1 MSEHAGRPLN
11 MFAALLLCVSAVP
24 LGAFVDELDDSLLE
38 TRRTEDIWL
47 IKFYAPWC
55 SMCKQLDP
63 LWHRIGSELK
73 SAGSHVNVGK
83 CDAVANAGELAFVV
97 LSLLC
102 LHGNAPTARQAW
114 RKSSKFA
121 AIPPSS
127 WKKDVKYPHIGPLTE
142 DAIVKFVHR
151 VSGPLIRPLTSV
163 KLFQHALSH
172 HDVMF
177 VYIGA
182 SSPLKGVFSGV
193 AQEMIVST
201 FFFSAGR
208 DVLPKAVS
216 LPALPAVVVFKD
228 GGYFSYNE
236 MSDGSLKAWIKRER
250 FSNYAKVD
258 SYTLKTGPV
267 GAVGR
272 RRREPTKSPV
282 QKSGEE
288 SFPRL
293 QRCLQQRRPL
303 RLHGRRRLHQRTR
316 HGLLPAAGLA
326 GDRAK
331 PAGLFGSGSGRH
343 HPGEPT
349 EETQSLSESDVS
361 FTKPKSRSWR
371 SSLRLR
377 CWAASCWASRWAFWA
392 RRATRAGRRR
402 RTAEAETTTTAAGP
416 ATLGDKYLTRSPT
429 ERHRRNV
436 TSLSRLQIHIGLTA
450 GLSTSAFLAS
460 GCEKAPS
467 SEIQTSG

>member
-83 CDAVANAGELAFVV
+83 CDAVANAGLAKEFKVRGYPAIFV
-97 LSLLC
+97 
-102 LHGNAPTARQAW
+102 
-114 RKSSKFA
+114 
-121 AIPPSS
+121 

-258 SYTLKTGPV
+258 SYTLYAMGDSGKLV
-267 GAVGR
+267 LLALLDDDGASR
-272 RRREPTKSPV
+272 QNLRYKSLV
-282 QKSGEE
+282 KKVSQDYKDVYSRDVHFGFMEGDDYING
-288 SFPRL
+288 L
-293 QRCLQQRRPL
+293 VMGKL
-303 RLHGRRRLHQRTR
+303 RLPAIVMLNLSTDSYYLPPASPETERNLLDFLDRVLDGTIQAHGGNTIPQRVRRFIYETKVTLLALFVEAPLLGCFLLGFPL
-316 HGLLPAAGLA
+316 GLL
-326 GDRAK
+326 
-331 PAGLFGSGSGRH
+331 GSA
-343 HPGEPT
+343 
-349 EETQSLSESDVS
+349 
-361 FTKPKSRSWR
+361 
-371 SSLRLR
+371 
-377 CWAASCWASRWAFWA
+377 CYAC
-392 RRATRAGRRR
+392 
-402 RTAEAETTTTAAGP
+402 RTAPSDRRGRNDDDRGRTGYSRRQIP
-416 ATLGDKYLTRSPT
+416 DKKSD
-429 ERHRRNV
+429 
-436 TSLSRLQIHIGLTA
+436 
-450 GLSTSAFLAS
+450 
-460 GCEKAPS
+460 
-467 SEIQTSG
+467 

>member
-258 SYTLKTGPV
+258 SYTLYAMGD
-267 GAVGR
+267 
-272 RRREPTKSPV
+272 
-282 QKSGEE
+282 SGD
-288 SFPRL
+288 R
-293 QRCLQQRRPL
+293 QQRRQRPHTRAHADTIGVCAGKLVLLALLDDDGASRQNLRYKSLVKKVSQDYKDVYSRDVHFGFMEGDDYINGLVMGYYLPPASPETERNLLDFLDRVLDGTIQAHGGNTIPQRVRRFIYETKVTLLALFVEAPL
-303 RLHGRRRLHQRTR
+303 LGCFLLGFPL
-316 HGLLPAAGLA
+316 GLL
-326 GDRAK
+326 
-331 PAGLFGSGSGRH
+331 GSA
-343 HPGEPT
+343 
-349 EETQSLSESDVS
+349 
-361 FTKPKSRSWR
+361 
-371 SSLRLR
+371 
-377 CWAASCWASRWAFWA
+377 CYAC
-392 RRATRAGRRR
+392 
-402 RTAEAETTTTAAGP
+402 RTAPSDRRGRNDDDRGRTGYSRRQIP
-416 ATLGDKYLTRSPT
+416 DKKSD
-429 ERHRRNV
+429 
-436 TSLSRLQIHIGLTA
+436 
-450 GLSTSAFLAS
+450 
-460 GCEKAPS
+460 
-467 SEIQTSG
+467 